1 MCSLNRIVL
10 VFLAFSIALLLSA
23 CSDDNYEAKNVST
36 DDIQKIL
43 DSKQDGFVIIKNEE
57 DAQFLR
63 EVHKALLEKKQTA
76 LQFDVFRN
84 DGENENVDG
93 LSKNPFRYEMLHVNS
108 LYYIEKGVVVDEF
121 QLEIH
126 EGIKQYEE
134 LKHFIEAMIER

>member
-1 MCSLNRIVL
+1 MNRIVL